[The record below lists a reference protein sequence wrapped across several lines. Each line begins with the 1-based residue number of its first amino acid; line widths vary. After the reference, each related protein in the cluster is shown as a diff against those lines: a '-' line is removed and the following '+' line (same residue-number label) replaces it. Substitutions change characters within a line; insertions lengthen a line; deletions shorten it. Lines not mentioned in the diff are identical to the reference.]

1 MHPDKTRV
9 GDCRQPGQGFDFL
22 GYRFEAGRRFVRD
35 KSLRAF
41 KDKVREKTSRSPGD
55 SLEPIIADLN
65 PLLRG
70 WFGYFKHAG
79 PRLFRRLDQIIRRR
93 LRAILRKQD
102 KRPSLGRSEADH
114 RQWPNA
120 YFADHGRF
128 TLLTA
133 FECARDSR

>member
-1 MHPDKTRV
+1 M

-22 GYRFEAGRRFVRD
+22 GYRFEVGRRFVRD

-41 KDKVREKTSRSPGD
+41 KDRVREKTSRSRGD
-55 SLEPIIADLN
+55 SLERIIADLN

-79 PRLFRRLDQIIRRR
+79 PGLFRRLDQIIRRR
-93 LRAILRKQD
+93 LRAILRKQE
-102 KRPSLGRSEADH
+102 KRPSLGRSGADH
-114 RQWPNA
+114 RQWPNT
-120 YFADHGRF
+120 YFADRGLF